1 MNSDGLTA
9 VDSTDVLRGN
19 TDIACERETPRPDP
33 VKHLPGLEHQ
43 AGADW
48 DLYDLAFYA
57 IGAVGL
63 CLGLIA

>member
-9 VDSTDVLRGN
+9 VDSTDV
-19 TDIACERETPRPDP
+19 RETPRPDP

-48 DLYDLAFYA
+48 DLYDAAFLA
-57 IGAVGL
+57 IGAVGF
-63 CLGLIA
+63 CLGLLA